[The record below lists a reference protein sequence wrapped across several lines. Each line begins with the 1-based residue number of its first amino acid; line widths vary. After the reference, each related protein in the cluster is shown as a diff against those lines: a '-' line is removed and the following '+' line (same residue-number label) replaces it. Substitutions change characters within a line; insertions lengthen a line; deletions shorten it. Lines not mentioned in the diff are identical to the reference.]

1 MRVRTLIAT
10 VVLVLTTAFFVV
22 NWRVFAAPAKL
33 DLIVMSVDTP
43 IGVVMLTLFA
53 LIILVLVVYAGFWQS
68 TFLLEFRRQSK
79 ELQTQ
84 RALAESAEASRFTE
98 LGKLVRDEIANSD
111 KRLES
116 ALDVLRNELRD
127 TENSI
132 AAALGELDDRIH
144 RGADRT

>member
-132 AAALGELDDRIH
+132 AATMGELDDRIH